1 MQGRT
6 VPERPILRMST
17 VSTVNERTYKKN
29 CGVMDEKHDGIWL
42 AVKRLVGDKEI
53 NVLDKK
59 ISELKEKN
67 S

>member
-1 MQGRT
+1 
-6 VPERPILRMST
+6 VY
-17 VSTVNERTYKKN
+17 TVNERTYKKN